1 MRNGGGDEQMQRLEA
16 EAQCERVWCKGEVEA
31 EAKAT
36 SNSEGGV

>member
-1 MRNGGGDEQMQRLEA
+1 MQRLEA

-36 SNSEGGV
+36 SNSEGGVQWDLESEKS